1 MSTALAWDN
10 LVAYSLQIG
19 LLVGLAAFIPTALR
33 LKQPHARLFYW
44 YLLLATCLALPLI
57 RPWKQEVVNASV
69 QFTTTVVAVAPSVP
83 APRTIPRSEL
93 ALLLLAAGAVIRLG
107 SLAAGFWK
115 LRRYRLHSR
124 PFTGHREWQVNAD
137 LRISDAITSPVTF
150 GYLNPVVLLP
160 GQFPELD
167 PAQQQAILCHEIL
180 HVWRRDWLFTV
191 AEELVRAIF
200 WFHPAIWWLLGEI
213 QLSREQA
220 VDREVVQMTRRRDE
234 YVDALLAIAGAPLQ
248 PDLAPAPL
256 FLRKRH
262 LKQRV
267 VSILKEAR
275 MSKTRLI
282 SAFAMSLLMMAAACW
297 FVTGA
302 FPLAA
307 APQAVSD
314 GMGVTVD
321 MGGAQLMHR
330 GSIYYPQPAIRNH
343 VEGTVV
349 VQAKIGPNGE
359 VTDANVLS
367 GPDELRK
374 AVLTAV
380 LDWHFTRDAA
390 NGTRQVTVTFQ
401 LPKAQAPTSTITVQP
416 SPATITGV
424 PGGVVGGVV
433 GGVPGGVQG
442 SVRAGVLGGI
452 IGSVPTA
459 DAVRRQIG
467 PATEGTVTGINV
479 VGLGDQAK
487 RELLARLPVHEGDH
501 FSPDTLKQVTEAA
514 SAYDEHLVVSAYSPA
529 QGEVLVQVGAPRSG
543 SFTITSSSM
552 PAPPPGA
559 IRIGG
564 DKQQAKLVRQLA
576 PIYPPLA
583 KQARIQGAVH
593 LSALIG
599 KDGSV
604 KNLSVI
610 SGHPLLVQAAMDAVQ
625 QWAYEPTLLNGDPV
639 EVLTQID
646 VNFTLSQ

>member
-1 MSTALAWDN
+1 MSTSLAWDN

-33 LKQPHARLFYW
+33 LRQPQARLFYW
-44 YLLLATCLALPLI
+44 YLLLVTCLALPAI
-57 RPWKQEVVNASV
+57 RPWQHQVVNSNV
-69 QFTTTVVAVAPSVP
+69 QVTTTIIAIAPSIPVR
-83 APRTIPRSEL
+83 RTMPRSEM
-93 ALLLLAAGAVIRLG
+93 ALLLLAAGAAIRVIW
-107 SLAAGFWK
+107 LAVGFWK

-124 PFTGHREWQVNAD
+124 PLAGASEWRTDAD
-137 LRISDAITSPVTF
+137 LRISDAVVSPVTF
-150 GYLNPVVLLP
+150 GYRNPVILLP

-167 PAQQQAILCHEIL
+167 QAQQDAILCHEVL

-191 AEELVRAIF
+191 AEEMVRAIF

-220 VDREVVQMTRRRDE
+220 VDREVVAMTRRRDE
-234 YVDALLAIAGAPLQ
+234 YVDALLAIAGAPVQ

-282 SAFAMSLLMMAAACW
+282 SAFAMSLMMMAAACW

-307 APQAVSD
+307 APQSVADAPGVAVD
-314 GMGVTVD
+314 I
-321 MGGAQLMHR
+321 GGSQLIHR
-330 GSIYYPQPAIRNH
+330 DSVNYPAAAFRNH
-343 VEGTVV
+343 VEGTVA
-349 VQAKIGPNGE
+349 VQVKLGANGE
-359 VTDANVLS
+359 VADATVLS

-374 AVLTAV
+374 AVLTSV

-390 NGTRQVTVTFQ
+390 GSTRQVTVTFQ
-401 LPKAQAPTSTITVQP
+401 LPKEQAPSGTTVRPDPTGTIT
-416 SPATITGV
+416 
-424 PGGVVGGVV
+424 GVV

-442 SVRAGVLGGI
+442 GVRSGVIGGI

-459 DAVRRQIG
+459 RMSVAPR
-467 PATEGTVTGINV
+467 EGKVAAIRI

-487 RELLARLPVHEGDH
+487 TELMSRIPIREGDA
-501 FSPDTLKQVTEAA
+501 FTPETYKKLAEAA
-514 SAYDEHLVVSAYSPA
+514 TQYDEHLSVSAISHGN
-529 QGEVLVQVGAPRSG
+529 GEVTLQVAAPRTTSM
-543 SFTITSSSM
+543 FTVPDI
-552 PAPPPGA
+552 PVPPGA
-559 IRIGG
+559 IRVGG
-564 DKQQAKLVRQLA
+564 NAQQAKLVSQ
-576 PIYPPLA
+576 PKPVYPELA
-583 KQARIQGAVH
+583 KQARISGVVH

-599 KDGSV
+599 KDGAV
-604 KNLSVI
+604 KDLKVM
-610 SGHPLLVQAAMDAVQ
+610 SGHPLLIQAAMDAVQ
-625 QWAYEPTLLNGDPV
+625 QWRYEPTLLNGAPV

>member
-1 MSTALAWDN
+1 MSTSLAWDN

-33 LKQPHARLFYW
+33 LRQPQARLFYW
-44 YLLLATCLALPLI
+44 YLLLVTCLALPAI
-57 RPWKQEVVNASV
+57 RPWQHQVVNSNV
-69 QFTTTVVAVAPSVP
+69 QVTTTIIAIAPSIPVR
-83 APRTIPRSEL
+83 RTMPRSEM
-93 ALLLLAAGAVIRLG
+93 ALLLLAAGAAIRVIW
-107 SLAAGFWK
+107 LAVGFWK

-124 PFTGHREWQVNAD
+124 PLAGASEWRTDAD
-137 LRISDAITSPVTF
+137 LRISDAVVSPVTF
-150 GYLNPVVLLP
+150 GYRNPVILLP

-167 PAQQQAILCHEIL
+167 QAQQDAILCHEVL

-191 AEELVRAIF
+191 AEEMVRAIF

-220 VDREVVQMTRRRDE
+220 VDREVVAMTRRRDE
-234 YVDALLAIAGAPLQ
+234 YVDALLAIAGAPVQ

-282 SAFAMSLLMMAAACW
+282 SAFAMSLMMMAAACW

-307 APQAVSD
+307 APQSVADAPGVAVD
-314 GMGVTVD
+314 L
-321 MGGAQLMHR
+321 GGSQLIHR
-330 GSIYYPQPAIRNH
+330 DSVNYPAAAFRNH
-343 VEGTVV
+343 VEGTVA
-349 VQAKIGPNGE
+349 VQVKLGANGE
-359 VTDANVLS
+359 VADATVLS

-374 AVLTAV
+374 AVLTSV

-390 NGTRQVTVTFQ
+390 GSTRQVTVTFQ
-401 LPKAQAPTSTITVQP
+401 LPKEQAPSGTTVRPDPTGTIT
-416 SPATITGV
+416 
-424 PGGVVGGVV
+424 GVV

-442 SVRAGVLGGI
+442 GVRSGVIGGI

-459 DAVRRQIG
+459 RMSVAPR
-467 PATEGTVTGINV
+467 EGKVAAIRI

-487 RELLARLPVHEGDH
+487 TELMSRIPIREGDA
-501 FSPDTLKQVTEAA
+501 FTPETYKKLAEAA
-514 SAYDEHLVVSAYSPA
+514 TQYDEHLSVSAISH
-529 QGEVLVQVGAPRSG
+529 QNGEVTLQVAAPRTTSM
-543 SFTITSSSM
+543 FTVPDI
-552 PAPPPGA
+552 PVPPGA
-559 IRIGG
+559 IRVGG
-564 DKQQAKLVRQLA
+564 NAQQAKLVSQ
-576 PIYPPLA
+576 PKPVYPELA
-583 KQARIQGAVH
+583 KQARISGVIH

-599 KDGSV
+599 KDGAV
-604 KNLSVI
+604 KDLKVM
-610 SGHPLLVQAAMDAVQ
+610 SGHPLLIQAAMDAVQ
-625 QWAYEPTLLNGDPV
+625 QWRYEPTLLNGAPV